1 MTYVIIFIFARF
13 HNRKKIAYF
22 APSKQIIIFPAG
34 SKVVF
39 MKEKVVLAFSGGL
52 DTSYC
57 AKYLSEEKGMEVHSA
72 IVNTGGFS
80 QEELNEIET
89 KAKRLGVASH
99 KTLDVTSDYYNQCIK
114 YLIFGN
120 ILKNNTYPLS
130 VSSERIFQA
139 MAIAKYAR
147 EISAAAIAHG
157 STGAGNDQV
166 RFDLAFHILCPEVK
180 IITPIRDMKLSRDA
194 EIEYLK
200 SKGVVADWTKSTYS
214 INKGLWGTSVGGR
227 ETLTSNQ
234 SLPEQAYPTQLL
246 KKDAEQLFIEFV
258 KGEVKA
264 VNNKKFANPVDAI
277 REIEKIA
284 APFAI
289 GRDIHV
295 GDTII
300 GIKGRVGFEAA
311 APIIILKAHHLL
323 EKHTLTKWQ
332 LYWKEQL
339 ANWYGMFVHESQFLE
354 PVMRNMEKF
363 LDDSQE
369 FVTGKVIIK
378 LMPYRFETI
387 GIESEHDLMNA
398 KFAKYGEE
406 NTAFSG
412 DDVKGFTK
420 ILANQMKIYF
430 SINK

>member
-1 MTYVIIFIFARF
+1 
-13 HNRKKIAYF
+13 
-22 APSKQIIIFPAG
+22 
-34 SKVVF
+34 

-57 AKYLSEEKGMEVHSA
+57 AKYLSEEKGLEVHSA

-80 QEELNEIET
+80 DEEIREIEA
-89 KAKRLGVASH
+89 KAFRLGVVSH
-99 KTLDVTSDYYNQCIK
+99 KTLDVTNDYYTQCIK

-130 VSSERIFQA
+130 VSSERVFQA
-139 MAIAKYAR
+139 IAIAKYAR
-147 EISAAAIAHG
+147 EIGATHIAHG

-166 RFDLAFHILCPEVK
+166 RFDLAFHILCPEVQ
-180 IITPIRDMKLSRDA
+180 IITPIRDMKLSREA

-214 INKGLWGTSVGGR
+214 INKGLWGTSVGGK
-227 ETLTSNQ
+227 ETLSSN
-234 SLPEQAYPTQLL
+234 LPLPGQAYPTQLSSQGEETL
-246 KKDAEQLFIEFV
+246 TLQFI
-258 KGEVKA
+258 KGEVKG
-264 VNNKKFANPVDAI
+264 VNGKNFENPVDAF

-284 APFAI
+284 GPYAI

-311 APIIILKAHHLL
+311 SPLIIIKAHHLL

-363 LDDSQE
+363 LDDTQE
-369 FVTGKVIIK
+369 NVTGKVFVK
-378 LMPYRFETI
+378 LMPYRFETL
-387 GIESEHDLMNA
+387 GIESQHDLMNA

-406 NTAFSG
+406 NTSFSG
-412 DDVKGFTK
+412 EDVKGFTK

-430 SINK
+430 AINSSK

>member
-1 MTYVIIFIFARF
+1 
-13 HNRKKIAYF
+13 
-22 APSKQIIIFPAG
+22 
-34 SKVVF
+34 

-57 AKYLSEEKGMEVHSA
+57 AKYLSDEKGYEVHSA

-80 QEELNEIET
+80 PEELKEIEA
-89 KAKRLGVASH
+89 KAIRLGVSSH
-99 KTLDVTSDYYNQCIK
+99 KTLDVTSEYYSQCIK

-130 VSSERIFQA
+130 VSSERVFQA
-139 MAIAKYAR
+139 MALARYTTEIGAK
-147 EISAAAIAHG
+147 AIAHG

-166 RFDLAFHILCPEVK
+166 RFDLAFHILCPDVK

-200 SKGVVADWTKSTYS
+200 SKGVAADWTKSTYS
-214 INKGLWGTSVGGR
+214 INKGLWGTSVGGK
-227 ETLTSNQ
+227 ETLSSNL
-234 SLPEQAYPTQLL
+234 SLPEQAYPTQLQKQGEETL
-246 KKDAEQLFIEFV
+246 TLEFE
-258 KGEVKA
+258 KGEVKG
-264 VNNKKFANPVDAI
+264 VNGKKYTNPVEAI

-284 APFAI
+284 SAFAI

-311 APIIILKAHHLL
+311 APLIIIKAHHLL

-363 LDDSQE
+363 LDDTQE
-369 FVTGKVIIK
+369 FVSGKVFIK

-387 GIESEHDLMNA
+387 GIESAHDLMNA

-420 ILANQMKIYF
+420 ILANQMKIFY
-430 SINK
+430 SINKE

>member
-1 MTYVIIFIFARF
+1 
-13 HNRKKIAYF
+13 
-22 APSKQIIIFPAG
+22 
-34 SKVVF
+34 

-52 DTSYC
+52 DTSFC
-57 AKYLSEEKGMEVHSA
+57 TKYLNDEKGLEVHSA

-80 QEELNEIET
+80 AQELSEIEA
-89 KAKRLGVASH
+89 KAYRLGVVSH
-99 KTLDVTSDYYNQCIK
+99 KTLDVTNDYYSQCIK

-130 VSSERIFQA
+130 VSSERVFQA
-139 MAIAKYAR
+139 IAIAKYAS
-147 EISAAAIAHG
+147 EIGATHIAHG

-180 IITPIRDMKLSRDA
+180 IITPIRDLKLSRDA

-200 SKGVVADWTKSTYS
+200 GKGVEADWTKSTYS
-214 INKGLWGTSVGGR
+214 INKGLWGTSVGGK
-227 ETLTSNQ
+227 ETLSSNLP
-234 SLPEQAYPTQLL
+234 LPEQAYPTQLQKQGEETL
-246 KKDAEQLFIEFV
+246 TLEFE
-258 KGEVKA
+258 KGEVKG
-264 VNNKKFANPVDAI
+264 VNGKKFANPVDAI
-277 REIEKIA
+277 REIESIA
-284 APFAI
+284 APYAI

-311 APIIILKAHHLL
+311 SPLIIIKAHHLL
-323 EKHTLTKWQ
+323 EKHVLTKWQ

-339 ANWYGMFVHESQFLE
+339 SNWYGMFVHESQFLE

-363 LDDSQE
+363 LDDTQE
-369 FVTGKVIIK
+369 NVTGKVFVK
-378 LMPYRFETI
+378 LLPYRFETM

-420 ILANQMKIYF
+420 ILANQMKIF
-430 SINK
+430 FAINDKK

>member
-1 MTYVIIFIFARF
+1 
-13 HNRKKIAYF
+13 
-22 APSKQIIIFPAG
+22 
-34 SKVVF
+34 

-57 AKYLSEEKGMEVHSA
+57 AKYLSEEKGLEVHSA

-80 QEELNEIET
+80 PDEIREIEA
-89 KAKRLGVASH
+89 KAYRLGVSTH
-99 KTLDVTSDYYNQCIK
+99 KTLDVTNDYYNQCIK

-130 VSSERIFQA
+130 VSSERVFQA
-139 MAIAKYAR
+139 IAIAKYAR
-147 EISAAAIAHG
+147 EIGATHIAHG

-166 RFDLAFHILCPEVK
+166 RFDLAFHILCPEVQ
-180 IITPIRDMKLSRDA
+180 IITPIRDMKLSREA

-200 SKGVVADWTKSTYS
+200 SKGVVADWTKTTYS
-214 INKGLWGTSVGGR
+214 INKGLWGTSVGGK
-227 ETLTSNQ
+227 ETLSSNLP
-234 SLPEQAYPTQLL
+234 LPEQAYPTQLQNKGEETL
-246 KKDAEQLFIEFV
+246 TLEFV
-258 KGEVKA
+258 KGEVKG
-264 VNNKKFANPVDAI
+264 VNGKKFGNPVEAF

-284 APFAI
+284 GPYAI

-311 APIIILKAHHLL
+311 SPLIIIKAHHLL

-363 LDDSQE
+363 LDDTQE
-369 FVTGKVIIK
+369 NVTGKVFVK
-378 LMPYRFETI
+378 LMPYRFETL

-412 DDVKGFTK
+412 EDVKGFTK

-430 SINK
+430 AINEKK

>member
-1 MTYVIIFIFARF
+1 
-13 HNRKKIAYF
+13 
-22 APSKQIIIFPAG
+22 
-34 SKVVF
+34 

-57 AKYLSEEKGMEVHSA
+57 AKYLSEEKGLEVHSA

-80 QEELNEIET
+80 PDEIREIEA
-89 KAKRLGVASH
+89 KAYRLGVSTH
-99 KTLDVTSDYYNQCIK
+99 KTLDVTNDYYTQCIK

-130 VSSERIFQA
+130 VSSERVFQA
-139 MAIAKYAR
+139 IAIAKYAR
-147 EISAAAIAHG
+147 EIGATHIAHG

-166 RFDLAFHILCPEVK
+166 RFDLAFHILCPEVQ
-180 IITPIRDMKLSRDA
+180 IITPIRDMKLSREA

-200 SKGVVADWTKSTYS
+200 SKGVVADWTKTTYS
-214 INKGLWGTSVGGR
+214 INKGLWGTSVGGK
-227 ETLTSNQ
+227 ETLSSNLP
-234 SLPEQAYPTQLL
+234 LPEQAYPTQLQNKGEETL
-246 KKDAEQLFIEFV
+246 TLEFV
-258 KGEVKA
+258 KGEVKG
-264 VNNKKFANPVDAI
+264 VNGKKFENSVEAF

-284 APFAI
+284 GPYAI

-311 APIIILKAHHLL
+311 SPLIIIKAHHLL

-339 ANWYGMFVHESQFLE
+339 SNWYGMFVHESQFLE

-363 LDDSQE
+363 LDDTQE
-369 FVTGKVIIK
+369 NVTGKVFVK
-378 LMPYRFETI
+378 LMPYRFETL

-412 DDVKGFTK
+412 EDVKGFTK

-430 SINK
+430 AINEKK